1 MTWRYYS
8 KPSLTFS
15 SQKLS
20 QVTNVRNLFQ
30 SHLLFVWRGEVLTT
44 EIPRFWQSFPHQS
57 SSTMFS
63 WSLLSAL
70 TLAVSFKQCLAG
82 DSRTNDGDRDWH
94 WSHPSE
100 QLHHCH
106 SIERELRPRLSP
118 EAAIILP
125 GNASFDSFEVR
136 ASSPRIE
143 PSFSAVVEVSTEED
157 VQHTVCTSNPCLKS
171 RDTLLPDPSWL
182 TMHLPS
188 RSAMP
193 TVAGRLSSS

>member
-8 KPSLTFS
+8 KPSSTFS
-15 SQKLS
+15 SQNLS
-20 QVTNVRNLFQ
+20 QGTNVCNIFPSQ
-30 SHLLFVWRGEVLTT
+30 LLCVWSGEVLTI

-82 DSRTNDGDRDWH
+82 DSRMNGDRDWH
-94 WSHPSE
+94 WSHQSE

-106 SIERELRPRLSP
+106 NIERELGPRLSQD
-118 EAAIILP
+118 AAIVLP
-125 GNASFDSFEVR
+125 ENASFDSFEVR

-143 PSFSAVVEVSTEED
+143 PNFSAVVEVSTEED
-157 VQHTVCTSNPCLKS
+157 VQHTVCK
-171 RDTLLPDPSWL
+171 D
-182 TMHLPS
+182 
-188 RSAMP
+188 
-193 TVAGRLSSS
+193 VSSSGVPRAETPFCESVFADAVFTI